1 MKSSLPENIILYQH
15 ILSEKQKSSVEEI
28 LDEINRNIE
37 TYSTD
42 LIWEVDKEIGGIGGY
57 CMPCNPIINPYPGG
71 EYRQLFRPLQY
82 ARSEI
87 DIANVHMSSRYI
99 VFYSGLH
106 LETVVRL
113 VLAKI
118 KILGNLKYMNTTL
131 GRATK
136 KLQKSGGIPDEL
148 IEGLF
153 HFVPIYNK
161 SKHEVN
167 QDEDRKRLFMPS
179 DAIIAY
185 LSARILGFQLLKII
199 NHDSTKY
206 NYEIDKSKFK
216 GHI

>member
-1 MKSSLPENIILYQH
+1 
-15 ILSEKQKSSVEEI
+15 
-28 LDEINRNIE
+28 
-37 TYSTD
+37 
-42 LIWEVDKEIGGIGGY
+42 
-57 CMPCNPIINPYPGG
+57 
-71 EYRQLFRPLQY
+71 
-82 ARSEI
+82 
-87 DIANVHMSSRYI
+87 MSSRYI